1 MIREVLIVVARTKF
15 FFTLPQIRF
24 ISDNQYFHIQTK
36 KISDIWS
43 KVKKIMAK
51 EVVYSANAPEPIGPY
66 SQAIKAGNMLFISG
80 QIAIDRSTGNLV
92 TGNIMDESQLVM
104 KNLSEVLKAAG
115 MDFSNIVKSTI
126 FLKDMNNFP
135 KVNEVYGSFFK
146 EMPPARETVEVS
158 RLPKDVNVEISCI
171 AVK

>member
-1 MIREVLIVVARTKF
+1 M
-15 FFTLPQIRF
+15 
-24 ISDNQYFHIQTK
+24 S
-36 KISDIWS
+36 
-43 KVKKIMAK
+43 K

-80 QIAIDRSTGNLV
+80 QVAIQKPSGDLII
-92 TGNIMDESQLVM
+92 GNIMDESHQVM
-104 KNLSEVLKAAG
+104 KNLSEILKAGG
-115 MDFSNIVKSTI
+115 MDFSNVVKCSI

-135 KVNEVYGSFFK
+135 KVNEVYGSYFK
-146 EMPPARETVEVS
+146 DMPPARETIEVS